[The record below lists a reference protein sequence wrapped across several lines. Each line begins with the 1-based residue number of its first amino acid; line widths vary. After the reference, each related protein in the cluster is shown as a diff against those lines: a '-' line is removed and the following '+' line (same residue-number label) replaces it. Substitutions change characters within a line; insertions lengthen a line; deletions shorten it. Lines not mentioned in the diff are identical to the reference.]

1 MSVHPAQIRDAVQ
14 NYIEQAYRPVLRF
27 HVQKAVT
34 DRLDTYFGAVASQ
47 MRNLELDGKIAKYVS
62 PEGTE
67 FWYSP
72 ESQSFC
78 GTCGQLALPGVH
90 PDPACNRHQPAP
102 GGTPTATTGMTEV
115 NPDQAATLIHYA
127 VQAADGE
134 AQLNPPPDGETPG
147 DYTRRLVTAAVLH
160 LVEQGLLVIPTDLE
174 RRIAEPI
181 PADRQAARRMQ
192 LSGSDRDNPRPT
204 TSSGTRGARPAP
216 SDPQPREQPG

>member
-1 MSVHPAQIRDAVQ
+1 MPHPAQIRDAIQ
-14 NYIEQAYRPVLRF
+14 EYIEQAYRPVLRF

-34 DRLDTYFGAVASQ
+34 DRLDTYMGAVASQ
-47 MRNLELDGKIAKYVS
+47 MHNLERDGKIAKYVS

-72 ESQSFC
+72 RSQTFC
-78 GTCGQLALPGVH
+78 GTCGALALPGVH

-102 GGTPTATTGMTEV
+102 EDTPTATTTGMTEV

-192 LSGSDRDNPRPT
+192 
-204 TSSGTRGARPAP
+204 
-216 SDPQPREQPG
+216 PGWTPLR

>member
-1 MSVHPAQIRDAVQ
+1 MSAHPAQIRDAIQ
-14 NYIEQAYRPVLRF
+14 EYIEQAYRPVLRF

-34 DRLDTYFGAVASQ
+34 DRLDTYMGAVASQ
-47 MRNLELDGKIAKYVS
+47 MHNLERDGKIAKYVS

-72 ESQSFC
+72 KSQTFC

-102 GGTPTATTGMTEV
+102 GGTPTATTTGMTEV

-147 DYTRRLVTAAVLH
+147 DYTRRLVIAAVLH

-192 LSGSDRDNPRPT
+192 RPGRT
-204 TSSGTRGARPAP
+204 PLR
-216 SDPQPREQPG
+216 

>member
-1 MSVHPAQIRDAVQ
+1 MPHPAQIRDAIQ
-14 NYIEQAYRPVLRF
+14 EYIEQAYRPVLRF

-34 DRLDTYFGAVASQ
+34 DRLDTYMGAVASQ
-47 MRNLELDGKIAKYVS
+47 MHNLERDGKIAKYVS

-72 ESQSFC
+72 TSQSFC
-78 GTCGQLALPGVH
+78 GTCGALALPGVH

-102 GGTPTATTGMTEV
+102 GGTPTATTSMTEV
-115 NPDQAATLIHYA
+115 NPDQAAALIHYA

-147 DYTRRLVTAAVLH
+147 DYTRRLVTAAILH

-192 LSGSDRDNPRPT
+192 RPGWT
-204 TSSGTRGARPAP
+204 PLR
-216 SDPQPREQPG
+216 

>member
-1 MSVHPAQIRDAVQ
+1 MSAHPAQIRDAVQ

-47 MRNLELDGKIAKYVS
+47 MSNLERDGKIAKYVS

-67 FWYSP
+67 FWCSP
-72 ESQSFC
+72 RSQTFC

-90 PDPACNRHQPAP
+90 PDPACNRHQSAP
-102 GGTPTATTGMTEV
+102 GGTPTATTTGMTEV

-160 LVEQGLLVIPTDLE
+160 LIEQGLLVIPTDLE

-192 LSGSDRDNPRPT
+192 RP
-204 TSSGTRGARPAP
+204 G
-216 SDPQPREQPG
+216 

>member
-1 MSVHPAQIRDAVQ
+1 MSAHPAQIRDAIQ
-14 NYIEQAYRPVLRF
+14 EYIEQAYRPVLRF

-34 DRLDTYFGAVASQ
+34 DRLDTYMGAVASQ
-47 MRNLELDGKIAKYVS
+47 MHNLERDGKIAKYVS

-72 ESQSFC
+72 KSQLFC

-90 PDPACNRHQPAP
+90 PDPDRTRHQPAP
-102 GGTPTATTGMTEV
+102 GGTPTATTRGMTEV
-115 NPDQAATLIHYA
+115 SPDQAAILIHYA

-160 LVEQGLLVIPTDLE
+160 LVEQGLLVIP
-174 RRIAEPI
+174 IA
-181 PADRQAARRMQ
+181 RHRAAH
-192 LSGSDRDNPRPT
+192 G
-204 TSSGTRGARPAP
+204 G
-216 SDPQPREQPG
+216 

>member
-1 MSVHPAQIRDAVQ
+1 MSAHPAQIRDAVQ

-34 DRLDTYFGAVASQ
+34 DRLDTYFGAVASE
-47 MRNLELDGKIAKYVS
+47 MMYLERDGEIAKYVS

-72 ESQSFC
+72 KSQTFC

-115 NPDQAATLIHYA
+115 NPGQAATLIRYA
-127 VQAADGE
+127 MQAADGE
-134 AQLNPPPDGETPG
+134 AQLNPGPDGRPPATTP
-147 DYTRRLVTAAVLH
+147 AASS
-160 LVEQGLLVIPTDLE
+160 P
-174 RRIAEPI
+174 P
-181 PADRQAARRMQ
+181 P
-192 LSGSDRDNPRPT
+192 SC
-204 TSSGTRGARPAP
+204 TSSSR
-216 SDPQPREQPG
+216 D

>member
-1 MSVHPAQIRDAVQ
+1 MPHPAQIRDAIQ
-14 NYIEQAYRPVLRF
+14 EYIEQAYRPVLRF

-34 DRLDTYFGAVASQ
+34 DRLDTYMGAVASQ
-47 MRNLELDGKIAKYVS
+47 MHNLERDGKIAKYVS

-72 ESQSFC
+72 RSQTFC
-78 GTCGQLALPGVH
+78 GTCGALALPGVH

-102 GGTPTATTGMTEV
+102 EDTPTATTTGMTEV
-115 NPDQAATLIHYA
+115 NPDRAATLIHYA

-192 LSGSDRDNPRPT
+192 RPGWT
-204 TSSGTRGARPAP
+204 PLR
-216 SDPQPREQPG
+216 

>member
-1 MSVHPAQIRDAVQ
+1 MSAHPAQIRDAIQ
-14 NYIEQAYRPVLRF
+14 EYIEQAYRPVLRF

-34 DRLDTYFGAVASQ
+34 DRLDTYMGAVASQ
-47 MRNLELDGKIAKYVS
+47 MHNLERDGKIAKYVS

-72 ESQSFC
+72 KSQTFC
-78 GTCGQLALPGVH
+78 GTCGALALPGVH
-90 PDPACNRHQPAP
+90 PDPACNRHQPPP
-102 GGTPTATTGMTEV
+102 GGTPAATTTGMTEV

-134 AQLNPPPDGETPG
+134 AQLNPPPEGESPG

-181 PADRQAARRMQ
+181 PADRQAARRI
-192 LSGSDRDNPRPT
+192 
-204 TSSGTRGARPAP
+204 
-216 SDPQPREQPG
+216 

>member
-1 MSVHPAQIRDAVQ
+1 MSAHPAQIRDAIQ
-14 NYIEQAYRPVLRF
+14 EYIEQAYRPVLRF

-34 DRLDTYFGAVASQ
+34 DRLDTYMGAVASQ
-47 MRNLELDGKIAKYVS
+47 MHNLERDGKIGKYVS

-72 ESQSFC
+72 KSQTFC
-78 GTCGQLALPGVH
+78 GTCGALALPGVH

-102 GGTPTATTGMTEV
+102 GDTPTATTTGLTEV
-115 NPDQAATLIHYA
+115 SPHQTATLIHYA

-192 LSGSDRDNPRPT
+192 RP
-204 TSSGTRGARPAP
+204 G
-216 SDPQPREQPG
+216 

>member
-1 MSVHPAQIRDAVQ
+1 MSAHPAQIRDAVQ

-34 DRLDTYFGAVASQ
+34 DRLDTYMGAVASQ
-47 MRNLELDGKIAKYVS
+47 MHNLERDGKIAKYVS

-72 ESQSFC
+72 KSQTFC
-78 GTCGQLALPGVH
+78 GTCGALALPGVH
-90 PDPACNRHQPAP
+90 SDPACNRHQPAP
-102 GGTPTATTGMTEV
+102 EDTPTATTTGMTEV

-181 PADRQAARRMQ
+181 PADRQAARRM
-192 LSGSDRDNPRPT
+192 PRP
-204 TSSGTRGARPAP
+204 G
-216 SDPQPREQPG
+216 